1 MNRIRTYY
9 ELRRLQTFEDRY
21 HYLKLRGNVGEST
34 FGHERY
40 LNQRFYT
47 SPEWRQIRQ
56 HVIARDEGCDLG
68 FPDHEIYDRII
79 IHHMNP
85 MTIEEIEHGSSD
97 ILDPDFLITTSH
109 RTHNAI
115 HYGDASLLVKP
126 LVERKRGD
134 TLLW

>member
-1 MNRIRTYY
+1 MNRVRTYY

-56 HVIARDEGCDLG
+56 HVIARDEGCDLS
-68 FPDHEIYDRII
+68 FPDHEIYDRIV